1 MRNQN
6 GGFDG
11 WLGLGIGLVIVG
23 IISIIVAILLATK
36 VIKSWLFN
44 NFNKKLKINIRLIYK
59 LKFFL
64 KWRKVEL

>member
-36 VIKSWLFN
+36 VIKS
-44 NFNKKLKINIRLIYK
+44 
-59 LKFFL
+59 
-64 KWRKVEL
+64 